1 MENYI
6 IKVIIES
13 VNGTVIAKEAFNTN
27 TMIEMKAFGDTN
39 ILENFVND
47 TLTEI
52 AINRRDNPHHHQ
64 NRLD

>member
-6 IKVIIES
+6 VKVIIES
-13 VNGTVIAKEAFNTN
+13 TNGNLIAKESFDTN
-27 TMIEMKAFGDTN
+27 TMIEMKAFGDAN

-47 TLTEI
+47 TLIEI
-52 AINRRDNPHHHQ
+52 ATSRRDNPHHHQ